1 MGHDDLNREGS
12 KHEDPGRSARIRE
25 EELDELDARLLAWFR
40 TIDGPMPSG
49 DFAARTMRAVSR
61 APLPSGRRALRS
73 GLASL
78 VGWAALI
85 AGVALSALTV
95 AMTQPVFASIF
106 SQVISRGI
114 GMGVWL
120 MQFRNAA
127 FVMLDVLA
135 TTGLAVSRAAATREG
150 TTGLLLVA
158 VMGAL
163 SLSAL
168 HRLLISQG
176 ERQQWQ
182 ELS

>member
-1 MGHDDLNREGS
+1 MGHEDLNREDS
-12 KHEDPGRSARIRE
+12 KREDPRSTKIHGE
-25 EELDELDARLLAWFR
+25 EVDALDARLLTLFR
-40 TIDGPMPSG
+40 TVDVPMPSA

-78 VGWAALI
+78 FGWAALI
-85 AGVALSALTV
+85 AGIALSALTV

-106 SQVISRGI
+106 SQVISRGV

-150 TTGLLLVA
+150 TTGLLLIT

-168 HRLLISQG
+168 HRLLISEG
-176 ERQQWQ
+176 ERRQWQ